1 MAKPKKVKLGK
12 GYFYP
17 PGSCEDEPL
26 LQLMSR
32 YKRAV
37 ASRYLAVKEEGIEE
51 LQLSGAMVSQK
62 LDGELWFLH
71 WTKGEVMLYS
81 VNGRMIGGE
90 LPLLVEATKALGKN
104 GGKDDLLFAGKGK

>member
-17 PGSCEDEPL
+17 PGSCEDEAL

-71 WTKGEVMLYS
+71 WRR
-81 VNGRMIGGE
+81 GRCFIQS
-90 LPLLVEATKALGKN
+90 T
-104 GGKDDLLFAGKGK
+104 AG